1 MIWAITAALLFA
13 GLDLLWRMVL
23 AQSPMWT
30 ALLGRSAVSAALL
43 LSFAFFFGGAG
54 EDLTQMGWEDAFD
67 VFALPM
73 ATGIGGL
80 VLFSLALRNAPV
92 YLVVPVVNMTGLSVV
107 CWDWVLNGASMR
119 MPGAIGLAIVLASCG
134 LLVFLIQAV
143 RHNATLRKEV
153 TLGLIFSALG
163 VLCWGRGYVA
173 YGRSLQ
179 EVDAFTLAASV
190 EVAIL
195 TAACLF
201 HVRHAGRQLHLSKAP
216 LGLLLLMGVG
226 VSLASGALCT
236 AYAIMPA
243 YKVGVATILTPVV
256 ATLLARWVN
265 QEKMSR
271 LDAAA
276 FFLIM
281 AAQVVFVWS
290 EWGGV

>member
-1 MIWAITAALLFA
+1 M
-13 GLDLLWRMVL
+13 
-23 AQSPMWT
+23 
-30 ALLGRSAVSAALL
+30 
-43 LSFAFFFGGAG
+43 
-54 EDLTQMGWEDAFD
+54 
-67 VFALPM
+67 
-73 ATGIGGL
+73 
-80 VLFSLALRNAPV
+80 
-92 YLVVPVVNMTGLSVV
+92 
-107 CWDWVLNGASMR
+107 
-119 MPGAIGLAIVLASCG
+119 
-134 LLVFLIQAV
+134 
-143 RHNATLRKEV
+143 
-153 TLGLIFSALG
+153 
-163 VLCWGRGYVA
+163 
-173 YGRSLQ
+173 
-179 EVDAFTLAASV
+179 